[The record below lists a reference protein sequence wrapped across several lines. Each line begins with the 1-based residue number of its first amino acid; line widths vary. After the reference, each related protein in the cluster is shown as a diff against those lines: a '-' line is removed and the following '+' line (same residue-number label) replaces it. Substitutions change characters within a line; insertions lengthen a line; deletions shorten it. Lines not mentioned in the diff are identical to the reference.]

1 MLDDVY
7 QPWIAGGKEGMNLL
21 HALECDSDDSIIL
34 LYTNDVHS
42 HWEGVTRLAALIRHY
57 RARFGERVVLLDGG
71 DHMDRAFSETEG
83 TYGAANLNLMN
94 ALRYDAGVIGNNEGL
109 TFEPERL
116 GGVYRKWGQCPMLAA
131 NVFELDSGA
140 RPDWLRPWIRLERH
154 GHRIGIVG
162 VTASY
167 PDYYKLLGWD
177 VTDPLDAVAGAVAEL
192 RPAVDL
198 LIVVSHCGLPVDERM
213 AERIDGIDLILGG
226 HTHHLLQEGKRIKD
240 TWLLAA
246 GKHGDYLGVIEYC
259 RRAGKIHIK
268 PYCIPTAGTE
278 PDKLIVQELE
288 RWRQEAAR
296 HLSAPV
302 AVLSEPLAA
311 HLAKPSPLGQLLAQ
325 GLRSAAKAD
334 IGIVNAGQLLGHI
347 PAGEV
352 TEGMLHAICP
362 SPINPVRMQLRGAA
376 LRQALQESLKDE
388 WIRKA
393 IRGYGFRGTELGT
406 LCFDGLRV
414 EVIDY
419 GDETGIRLWRE
430 DGREILDLDV
440 LSVGSIDMFV
450 FGAGYLSLKQGENIQ
465 FLLPDFL
472 RDILK
477 SQLQNEREL
486 ERCRDSR
493 FTLTTLD

>member
-1 MLDDVY
+1 MLVDVY
-7 QPWIAGGKEGMNLL
+7 QPWIAGGKEGMKLL
-21 HALECDSDDSIIL
+21 QSLDCGSDDSIIL

-42 HWEGVTRLAALIRHY
+42 HWEGVTRLAAQIRQY
-57 RARFGERVVLLDGG
+57 RARLGNRVLLLDGG

-83 TYGAANLNLMN
+83 TYGAANLHIMN

-116 GGVYRKWGQCPMLAA
+116 GDVYRKWGQFPMLAA
-131 NVFELDSGA
+131 NVFDLDSGE
-140 RPDWLRPWIRLERH
+140 RPNWLTPWIRLERNEY
-154 GHRIGIVG
+154 RIGIVG

-177 VTDPLDAVAGAVAEL
+177 VTDPIDAVADAVAEL
-192 RPAVDL
+192 RPTVDL
-198 LIVVSHCGLPVDERM
+198 LIVLSHCGLPVDERM
-213 AERIDGIDLILGG
+213 AEQIDGIDLILGG
-226 HTHHLLQEGKRIKD
+226 HTHHLLQEGRRIKD

-246 GKHGDYLGVIEYC
+246 GKHGSYLGVVECC
-259 RRAGKIHIK
+259 RRAGKIHMK
-268 PYCIPTAGTE
+268 PYCIPTAELE
-278 PDKLIVQELE
+278 PDEIIVQELG
-288 RWRQEAAR
+288 RWREEAVR
-296 HLSAPV
+296 HLAAPV
-302 AVLSEPLAA
+302 TVLSEPLAV

-325 GLRSAAKAD
+325 GLRSAARAD

-362 SPINPVRMQLRGAA
+362 SPINPVRMQLSGSA
-376 LRQALQESLKDE
+376 LRRALKECLQEE
-388 WIRKA
+388 WIHKT

-406 LCFDGLRV
+406 LCFDGLQMEATV
-414 EVIDY
+414 HA
-419 GDETGIRLWRE
+419 DETRIRLWRE
-430 DGREILDLDV
+430 DGREILDTDMLW
-440 LSVGSIDMFV
+440 VGSIDMFV

-477 SQLQNEREL
+477 SQLQNELEL
-486 ERCRDSR
+486 ERCRESR